1 MPSTKGMGSSLIVAA
16 DQGAPMLRRIV
27 LLLVVSLAVV
37 ACGSSPSPAARVA
50 STSDKTS
57 EAGTARMSLESTVRG
72 IPGAPNLS
80 STADGIV
87 DFGAQR
93 GSLTLTLPEA
103 AAAGMGSDDL
113 RFVYDGTVMYF
124 RSPGALPGVDTEWIS
139 LDFGALSEQVSGT
152 DIEQFAQAG
161 SNDPSNSLALLKGA
175 SDSVE
180 EVGTEDVRGEETT
193 HYRATVDLRKAT
205 EQAGAVRDQR
215 QFEAFLD
222 QFPSETIPVE
232 IWLDEEGRTRRMR
245 IDQPI
250 PETPGMSV
258 PPDAGVIMTIELY
271 DFGVDEAIEIPPSDQ
286 VTDLTSQFSA
296 VVDGAATTTT
306 G

>member
-1 MPSTKGMGSSLIVAA
+1 MVRKIV
-16 DQGAPMLRRIV
+16 PLV
-27 LLLVVSLAVV
+27 LVCLAVV
-37 ACGSSPSPAARVA
+37 ACGGSPSPAALVS
-50 STSDKTS
+50 STSEKTA

-80 STADGIV
+80 STAEGVI
-87 DFGAQR
+87 DFAAQR
-93 GSLTLTLPEA
+93 GSFTLTLPEA
-103 AAAGMGSDDL
+103 AAAGMGSNDL
-113 RFVYDGTVMYF
+113 RFVYDGTMMYL
-124 RSPGALPGVDTEWIS
+124 RSAGALPGVETEWIS
-139 LDFGALSEQVSGT
+139 LDFGALGEQVSGT

-161 SNDPSNSLALLKGA
+161 SNDPSNSLALLEGA

-180 EVGTEDVRGEETT
+180 EVGSEDVRGEETT
-193 HYRATVDLRKAT
+193 HYRATVDLRKAA

-232 IWLDEEGRTRRMR
+232 VWLDEEGRTRRMR

-258 PPDAGVIMTIELY
+258 PPDAGVVMTMELY
-271 DFGVDEAIEIPPSDQ
+271 DFGVDEPIEIPAADQ
-286 VTDLTSQFSA
+286 VTDLTSQFSDM
-296 VVDGAATTTT
+296 VDAATTTT
-306 G
+306 TG

>member
-1 MPSTKGMGSSLIVAA
+1 MGPSLIVAA
-16 DQGAPMLRRIV
+16 EQEPNMLRRIV
-27 LLLVVSLAVV
+27 PLIVCLALV
-37 ACGSSPSPAARVA
+37 ACGGSPSPAALVS
-50 STSDKTS
+50 STSDKTT

-72 IPGAPNLS
+72 IPGASNLS
-80 STADGIV
+80 STAEGVV
-87 DFGAQR
+87 DFEAQR
-93 GSLTLTLPEA
+93 GSLTLSLPEA
-103 AAAGMGSDDL
+103 AAAGMGAGDL
-113 RFVYDGTVMYF
+113 RFVYDGTVIYL
-124 RSPGALPGVDTEWIS
+124 RSPGALPGVATEWIS

-161 SNDPSNSLALLKGA
+161 SNDPSNSLTLLKGT
-175 SDSVE
+175 SESIE
-180 EVGTEDVRGEETT
+180 ELGTEDVRGEETT
-193 HYRATVDLRKAT
+193 HYRATVDLRKAA

-232 IWLDEEGRTRRMR
+232 VWLDEEGRTRRMR
-245 IDQPI
+245 VDQPI

-286 VTDLTSQFSA
+286 VTDLTSQFSD
-296 VVDGAATTTT
+296 VVDGATTTTT